1 MWVLMKILITAGGTS
16 EKIDEVRCIT
26 NHSTG
31 SMGKAIAQAFLSIP
45 STEEIIYV
53 CGQTAAAPEE
63 ESKVRIAR
71 IAGVADLQDILTQI
85 LTREKI
91 DAVVHCMAV
100 SDYTVS
106 NVTSTSLAADRAV
119 QALSGADLSAEA
131 VREILRQA
139 LNEQNQ
145 MAGSGKISSDE
156 DDLVLVLKRTPKI
169 IDFIKKVQPQTL
181 LVGFK
186 LLNHVPVQE
195 LIAAGLHLIER
206 SGCDFVLANDKT
218 EVTQTR
224 HHGYLICPDGSYR
237 ELDGRSN
244 IAKTIASS
252 VREKLSEQEGIR

>member
-1 MWVLMKILITAGGTS
+1 MKILITAGGTS

-31 SMGKAIAQAFLSIP
+31 SMGKAIAQVFLSIP
-45 STEEIIYV
+45 STEEIVYV

-63 ESKVRIAR
+63 ESKVRIVR
-71 IAGVADLQDILTQI
+71 IAGVADLQDI

-131 VREILRQA
+131 VRDILRQA

-156 DDLVLVLKRTPKI
+156 DDLVLVLRRTPKI
-169 IDFIKKVQPQTL
+169 IDLIKKVQPQTL